1 MYMILAIAI
10 GGALGALG
18 RYFITGYIQNLT
30 GNQFP
35 WGTLSV
41 NILGCALLGVLLAVI
56 SNTWSPSAEI
66 RSFFIVGLMGALT
79 TFSAFSFEVVLMV
92 EKGQWLTAIT
102 YIVLSVLCCVG
113 ATMGTMLA
121 TRAVI

>member
-1 MYMILAIAI
+1 MYMILAIAL

-41 NILGCALLGVLLAVI
+41 NIVGCAFLGVLLAVI
-56 SNTWSPSAEI
+56 SNIWSPSAEI
-66 RSFFIVGLMGALT
+66 RSFFTVGLMGALT
-79 TFSAFSFEVVLMV
+79 TFSTFSFEIVLMV
-92 EKGQWLTAIT
+92 EKGQWLSAVS
-102 YIVLSVLCCVG
+102 YILLSLFCCVG

>member
-1 MYMILAIAI
+1 MYMLLAIAL

-41 NILGCALLGVLLAVI
+41 NIVGCAFLGVLLAVI
-56 SNTWSPSAEI
+56 SSTWSPSAEI

-92 EKGQWLTAIT
+92 EKGQWLTAAS
-102 YIVLSVLCCVG
+102 YIALSVFFCVG
-113 ATMGTMLA
+113 ATVGTMLA

>member
-1 MYMILAIAI
+1 MYMLLAIAL

-66 RSFFIVGLMGALT
+66 RSFFIVG
-79 TFSAFSFEVVLMV
+79 
-92 EKGQWLTAIT
+92 
-102 YIVLSVLCCVG
+102 
-113 ATMGTMLA
+113 
-121 TRAVI
+121 

>member
-30 GNQFP
+30 GNQLP

-41 NILGCALLGVLLAVI
+41 NIVGCALLGVLLAVI

-66 RSFFIVGLMGALT
+66 RSFFIVGLIGSLT
-79 TFSAFSFEVVLMV
+79 TFSAFSFEVVLML
-92 EKGQWLTAIT
+92 EKGHWLTAAS
-102 YIVLSVLCCVG
+102 YIVLSVFCCVG
-113 ATMGTMLA
+113 ATMGSMLA